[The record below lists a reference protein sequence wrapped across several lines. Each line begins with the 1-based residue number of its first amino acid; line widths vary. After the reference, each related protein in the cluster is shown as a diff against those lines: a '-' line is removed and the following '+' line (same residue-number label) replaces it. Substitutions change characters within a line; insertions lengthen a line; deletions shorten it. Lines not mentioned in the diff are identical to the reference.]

1 MPLWNNAPLVAY
13 HGTDLRSFSSLNPV
27 MGQLL
32 VGFVVDLNLCRP
44 TTDFGRG
51 FYLTTSW
58 EQARNWANVKA
69 DRRRSKGLILKFELD
84 RDWLASLQSL
94 CFVLADTPFYNLVAD
109 CRNGISPHQRPGPQ
123 QLYDV
128 VYGPVTLKG
137 QTMVVQN
144 ADQLSFHS
152 DVAASG
158 LPEPT
163 VLDVATAADGQ
174 LPRRGL

>member
-13 HGTDLRSFSSLNPV
+13 HGTDFRSLSSYNPV
-27 MGQLL
+27 KGQLL
-32 VGFVVDLNLCRP
+32 VGFTVDLDVCRP
-44 TTDFGRG
+44 TTDFGKG
-51 FYLTTSW
+51 FYLTTSL

-69 DRRRSKGLILKFELD
+69 DRRRSKALILKFELD
-84 RDWLASLQSL
+84 REWLASLDSL

-109 CRNGISPHQRPGPQ
+109 CRGGIAPHQRPGSQ

-144 ADQLSFHS
+144 ADQISFHS
-152 DVAASG
+152 DVAASA
-158 LPEPT
+158 LPEPA
-163 VLDVATAADGQ
+163 VDDIATANDGQ
-174 LPRRGL
+174 LPRDML